1 MKTRELSQ
9 ASDAIHAHDFP
20 TALFLLEQ
28 ARRVAVAQRK
38 LDELLEVRELV
49 GSVSEQSYGSTKEA
63 SERLARKVTEGLRG
77 FPPAEL
83 VSAGIEPRSVG
94 IPPEA
99 DLGAFVARWKL
110 RAPPGDAD
118 PAKTRELVR
127 ARAALDQDEY
137 DQALFLL
144 QQAERVA
151 VAQRKLG
158 ELIEVHD
165 LVHVLSE
172 RSSGRTRAA
181 SEQLGHKVEAGL
193 RSFAHAETA

>member
-49 GSVSEQSYGSTKEA
+49 GWVSEQSYGSTKEA
-63 SERLARKVTEGLRG
+63 SERLGRKVTDGLRG

-83 VSAGIEPRSVG
+83 VAAGIEPASVG
-94 IPPEA
+94 IQPEP
-99 DLGAFVARWKL
+99 DLGALVARWKL
-110 RAPPGDAD
+110 SAPAGE
-118 PAKTRELVR
+118 PAGKTGELVR
-127 ARAALDQDEY
+127 ARAALDDGELA
-137 DQALFLL
+137 DALFLL

-151 VAQRKLG
+151 VAQQKLG
-158 ELIEVHD
+158 ELIEVRD
-165 LVHVLSE
+165 LVQVLSA

-181 SEQLGHKVEAGL
+181 SEQLAHKVDAGL
-193 RSFAHAETA
+193 RSFAS